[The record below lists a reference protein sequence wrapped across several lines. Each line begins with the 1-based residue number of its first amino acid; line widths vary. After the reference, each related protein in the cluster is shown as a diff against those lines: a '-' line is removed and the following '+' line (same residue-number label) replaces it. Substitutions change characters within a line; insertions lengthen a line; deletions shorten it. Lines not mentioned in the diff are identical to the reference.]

1 MDTES
6 LYARLT
12 DISTTQAK
20 HFERINYLE
29 TTVDNIRVEF
39 SHTSTRLSDEIK
51 KLTESIR
58 ESLTERQL
66 EQINL
71 NNTILNE
78 IKSNSEN
85 LQRLVVEMTKRE
97 QAHAAAIEAL
107 ATENAELK
115 KRVATLEDFLK
126 AINTTVTIIKWVGGA
141 VGSSGLIAA
150 AKYLLT

>member
-29 TTVDNIRVEF
+29 ATVDNIRVEF

-97 QAHAAAIEAL
+97 QAYAAAMEAL
-107 ATENAELK
+107 VKENAELK

-150 AKYLLT
+150 VKYFLT